1 LTWQRVVVLAILVVG
16 SIVADAIGSKELAYM
31 FAGAAAGVAVP
42 GRSEDGSR
50 KLGERPR
57 RKTLPPL
64 PPRQEGE

>member
-1 LTWQRVVVLAILVVG
+1 LTWQRVVVLAILVAG
-16 SIVADAIGSKELAYM
+16 SIIADALGSKELAFM
-31 FAGAAAGVAVP
+31 LAGAAAGGAVP
-42 GRSEDGSR
+42 GKQEDDPR